1 MDLLV
6 IYKSPLSADIFG
18 LNLFDTNLNKLE
30 LTLNYLEKTG
40 YTILEVKHI

>member
-6 IYKSPLSADIFG
+6 VYKNPVSADIFG
-18 LNLFDTNLNKLE
+18 LNLFNTNLNKLE
-30 LTLNYLEKTG
+30 LTLNYLEKIG